1 MCSPHAF
8 LFFLCTM
15 QMLFHPENISDNFF
29 TPNEEE
35 QRHIR
40 ALRLKNGEH
49 VLVSDGKGTILTC
62 IVHEEKKQTSLEIHS
77 SQFYP
82 KSENTLHIAI
92 APTKNTDRLEWFV
105 EKAVEI
111 GIDKISI
118 IKCDH
123 SERAILKSERLL
135 RVAIA
140 ALKQSRKAWLPEIS
154 ELIEWNSLLPSI
166 SENVKCIA
174 HCADDSD
181 KKLLKNILVQG
192 QSACIAIG
200 PEGDFSPKEIETA
213 RQHGFI
219 AVSLGEAR
227 LRTET
232 AGLAAVHTYQLIQQ

>member
-1 MCSPHAF
+1 
-8 LFFLCTM
+8 M
-15 QMLFHPENISDNFF
+15 QMLFYPEKITNDFF

-40 ALRLKNGEH
+40 ALRLKNGEL
-49 VLVSDGKGTILTC
+49 VLVSDGQGTIFTC
-62 IVHEEKKQTSLEIHS
+62 IVHEEKKQTSLQVHS
-77 SQFYP
+77 SLFYP
-82 KSENTLHIAI
+82 KTKNCLHLAI

-123 SERAILKSERLL
+123 SERAILKNERLV

-154 ELIEWNSLLPSI
+154 ELTEWSALMPTLDEEI
-166 SENVKCIA
+166 KCMA
-174 HCADDSD
+174 HCADDAS
-181 KKLLKNILVQG
+181 KILLKEAIQKG
-192 QSACIAIG
+192 KTAFIAIG
-200 PEGDFSPKEIETA
+200 PEGDFSLKEIETA

>member
-1 MCSPHAF
+1 
-8 LFFLCTM
+8 M
-15 QMLFHPENISDNFF
+15 QMLFHSEKITDNFF

-49 VLVSDGKGTILTC
+49 VLVSDGQGTIYTC
-62 IVHEEKKQTSLEIHS
+62 IVHEEKKQTHFEIHS
-77 SQFYP
+77 SEFYP
-82 KSENTLHIAI
+82 KSEAFLHLAI

-123 SERAILKSERLL
+123 SERAILKNERLM

-140 ALKQSRKAWLPEIS
+140 ALKQSRKAWLPEIT
-154 ELIEWNSLLPSI
+154 ELTDWNTLIPSI
-166 SENVKCIA
+166 SEHIKCIA
-174 HCADDSD
+174 HCAEDAE
-181 KKLLKNILVQG
+181 KALLKNTLVKG

-232 AGLAAVHTYQLIQQ
+232 AGLAAVHTFQLIQQ